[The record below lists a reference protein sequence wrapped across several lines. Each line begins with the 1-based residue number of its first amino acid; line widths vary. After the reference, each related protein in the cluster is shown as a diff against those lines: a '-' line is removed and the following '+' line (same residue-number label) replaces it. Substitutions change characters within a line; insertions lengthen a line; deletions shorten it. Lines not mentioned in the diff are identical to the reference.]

1 LFNGCD
7 NATDDFAFTTS
18 ADALIAAQALLDQV
32 FTDTPLGQFGTHP
45 ELTNGCTNP
54 GFCGVFIPHAI
65 SNSAVALVDVENF
78 FLDEF
83 DRVIEFTSDP
93 NIDTSQNI
101 TFTFAV
107 WSLASIPEPGTLGL
121 LCLGLVGLGVTQ
133 RRKAH

>member
-1 LFNGCD
+1 
-7 NATDDFAFTTS
+7 
-18 ADALIAAQALLDQV
+18 
-32 FTDTPLGQFGTHP
+32 
-45 ELTNGCTNP
+45 
-54 GFCGVFIPHAI
+54 
-65 SNSAVALVDVENF
+65 LVDVENF